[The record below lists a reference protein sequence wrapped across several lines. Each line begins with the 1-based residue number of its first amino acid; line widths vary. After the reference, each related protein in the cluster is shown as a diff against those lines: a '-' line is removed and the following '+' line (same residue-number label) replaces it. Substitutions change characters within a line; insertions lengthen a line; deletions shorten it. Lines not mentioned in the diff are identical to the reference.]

1 MTNEIE
7 KHVLVDNYAEHLN
20 VIETLKTRRLI
31 SHCSNA
37 EALIKITAK
46 KKITAY
52 LGVDCT
58 ADSLHVGHVIPLMV
72 ARWLL
77 RFGHNIVILLGGA
90 TTRIGDPSGKDKTRP
105 QLEDQVIKNNMES
118 IKSSLEHFLRDTRI
132 ENARQEVEHSEESL
146 NGLKDLLPAWGTVK
160 FVDNAEWFDQIKY
173 VDFLRDYGKYFSV
186 SEMLSLDSVKERL
199 DRELPMNFTE
209 FNYSLLQAYDFLEL
223 NRRYDCILQIGG
235 SDQWGNISRGISLGK
250 RFDKE
255 LFGITTP
262 LLMTKDGRKM
272 GKTASGAV
280 WLNKDK
286 LSAYNYAMFF
296 RNVPDD
302 LFYDWLCYFTEPDTT
317 ASFDWHYRDMVFR
330 HSSALNDMKARLA
343 DRAVDLCHGHGRPS
357 TWPDQFGYGKTEI
370 KKGLRLCDVLLKMG
384 FAESLGRAKNLIEQG
399 AVSLTR
405 LPEQYISR
413 APSELRGE
421 GETIRDITHIIGPQY
436 FVDSSTGS
444 STTAYI
450 LWLRVG
456 KKRNGIIFAT
466 GTGKWE

>member
-1 MTNEIE
+1 MTNEKE
-7 KHVLVDNYAEHLN
+7 SRVWVDNYAEHLN
-20 VIETLKTRRLI
+20 VIETLKTRSLI
-31 SHCSNA
+31 SHCSNE

-105 QLEDQVIKNNMES
+105 QLEDQVIKNNMEA

-132 ENARQEVEHSEESL
+132 ENAEAEHSEESL
-146 NGLKDLLPAWGTVK
+146 NELSDLLPAWGTVK

-262 LLMTKDGRKM
+262 LLMNKEGRKM
-272 GKTASGAV
+272 GKTAKGAV

-286 LSAYNYAMFF
+286 LSAYGYAMFF

-302 LFYDWLCYFTEPDTT
+302 LFDDWWGYFTEPDTT
-317 ASFDWHYRDMVFR
+317 TSFDWHYREMTFKD
-330 HSSALNDMKARLA
+330 SSALNDMKAVLA
-343 DRAVDLCHGHGRPS
+343 CRAVDLCRGQGMLS
-357 TWPDQFGYGKTEI
+357 TWPDQFGYGKNDI
-370 KKGLRLCDVLLKMG
+370 KKGLRLCDVLLRVG
-384 FAESLGRAKNLIEQG
+384 FAESLGRAKSLIEQG

-405 LPEQYISR
+405 LREQDIYR
-413 APSELRGE
+413 APSELCGE
-421 GETIRDITHIIGPQY
+421 GETIRDITHIIGPEY

-444 STTAYI
+444 RTTDYMV
-450 LWLRVG
+450 WLKVG
-456 KKRNGIIFAT
+456 KKRNSIIFAT
-466 GTGKWE
+466 STGKWE

>member
-105 QLEDQVIKNNMES
+105 QLEDQVIKNNMEA

-132 ENARQEVEHSEESL
+132 ENAEAEHSEESL
-146 NGLKDLLPAWGTVK
+146 NELNDLLPAWGTVK

-186 SEMLSLDSVKERL
+186 SEMLSLDSVRERL

-272 GKTASGAV
+272 GKTAKGAV

-286 LSAYNYAMFF
+286 LSAYGYAMFF

-302 LFYDWLCYFTEPDTT
+302 LFDDWWGYFTEPDTT
-317 ASFDWHYRDMVFR
+317 TSFDWHYRKMTFKD
-330 HSSALNDMKARLA
+330 SSALNDMKRVLA
-343 DRAVDLCHGHGRPS
+343 VRAVDLCRGQGMLS
-357 TWPDQFGYGKTEI
+357 TCPDQFGYGKNDI
-370 KKGLRLCDVLLKMG
+370 KKGLRLCDVLLRVG
-384 FAESLGRAKNLIEQG
+384 FAESLGRAKSLIEQG

-405 LPEQYISR
+405 LPELDKSSS
-413 APSELRGE
+413 PSELCGE
-421 GETIRDITHIIGPQY
+421 GETIRDITHIIGPEY

-444 STTAYI
+444 SATAYMV
-450 LWLRVG
+450 WLKVG
-456 KKRNGIIFAT
+456 KKRNSIIFAT
-466 GTGKWE
+466 STGKWE